1 MQINSLGQQP
11 TFNANLKFSNA
22 IVYDLKSKKFVGDV
36 NNLVLDTKKISSVV
50 EKVNGLNPAFTEGI
64 RTFLISNDSNKIYG
78 ISSLKSYDEVKNLIN
93 EYSKDE
99 HKYEMFQLV

>member
-50 EKVNGLNPAFTEGI
+50 EKVNGLNPAFTKGI

-78 ISSLKSYDEVKNLIN
+78 ISSEVKDLIN

-99 HKYEMFQLV
+99 HKYKMFQLV

>member
-78 ISSLKSYDEVKNLIN
+78 ISSEVKDLIN

-99 HKYEMFQLV
+99 YKYKMFQLV